1 MNGFHPCHPQ
11 CGKCRPPKPPMRAC
25 ESCGWLNSADPKDV
39 SCEKCGAPLPE
50 VKKPVPIFC
59 LQIEQ
64 VCMNPCG
71 RGTVKPH
78 YMFPGKK
85 CIHHTPEPS
94 SQEGS
99 GEGK

>member
-11 CGKCRPPKPPMRAC
+11 CGKCRPPKPPMRVC

-64 VCMNPCG
+64 ICMNPCG
-71 RGTVKPH
+71 RGKVKPH